1 VWAQSLAVTALS
13 KLSSFT
19 VTLSVNMEPVYGI
32 LLAFLFFNE
41 NKELHPGFYIGM
53 GLILLTVIIQVVRI
67 IYQHKKEII
76 PN

>member
-1 VWAQSLAVTALS
+1 
-13 KLSSFT
+13 
-19 VTLSVNMEPVYGI
+19 MEPVYGI

>member
-1 VWAQSLAVTALS
+1 MKNL
-13 KLSSFT
+13 
-19 VTLSVNMEPVYGI
+19 I
-32 LLAFLFFNE
+32 LEDEDKEIIGNLFFNE